1 MIEYKYFDIDEKLV
15 VAQEDEK
22 IIYNKQEFYDFL
34 DRCFLTDKIIL
45 KEEKEVIFF
54 YNILSDEEKK
64 NLWYK

>member
-34 DRCFLTDKIIL
+34 DRCF
-45 KEEKEVIFF
+45 F
-54 YNILSDEEKK
+54 NR
-64 NLWYK
+64 